1 MSEDPRPRTNEPRS
15 CQPLHT
21 VYSLVALLAG
31 VGVLLEQPVMRLFV
45 APLGVLAAEVRHLA
59 RRQACAALRRGDE
72 RKPADGPGARSRH
85 GWAAA
90 AGLDA
95 VLIAGPLPSARAAAR
110 PRRRP
115 RRARRDG

>member
-59 RRQACAALRRGDE
+59 RRQACAALRRGTSAS
-72 RKPADGPGARSRH
+72 RPMAQGPAPATGGLPRPVWTRS
-85 GWAAA
+85 
-90 AGLDA
+90 
-95 VLIAGPLPSARAAAR
+95 
-110 PRRRP
+110 
-115 RRARRDG
+115 